1 MGLDMYLEKLPR
13 NKTREQL
20 DAESDEAWAKGI
32 DYWREHIRKVREV
45 AYWRKVNWLHG
56 YIIRTFAGGVD
67 ECQDIWL
74 KRGDIELILNT
85 VKKTADILS
94 GKRLIP
100 QKENG
105 VVDYKYVYVDD
116 ADKEPFIIE
125 ASDGKLK
132 DKAALEAKLNEGYFK
147 VETSANKQLDE
158 VLPPEHGFFFGSYEY
173 DNYYV
178 WDVFETIEM
187 LEKVLAEWDNNYRY
201 VYQASW

>member
-13 NKTREQL
+13 NKTSEEL
-20 DAESDEAWAKGI
+20 KAEDDAAWEKGY
-32 DYWREHIRKVREV
+32 DYWREHIRDVREV

-56 YIIRTFAGGVD
+56 YIVRTFAGGVD
-67 ECQDIWL
+67 EGQDIWL

-85 VKKTADILS
+85 VRKTADILS

-105 VVDYKYVYVDD
+105 IVDYKYVYVDD
-116 ADKEPFIIE
+116 TDKEPFLIE

-132 DKAALEAKLNEGYFK
+132 DKAALEAKFNEGYFM
-147 VETSANKQLDE
+147 VEPSAKEQLDA
-158 VLPPEHGFFFGSYEY
+158 VLPPERGFFFGSYDY

-178 WDVFETIEM
+178 WAVFETIET
-187 LEKVLAEWDNNYRY
+187 LEKVLAEWDDDYRY
-201 VYQASW
+201 VYSASW